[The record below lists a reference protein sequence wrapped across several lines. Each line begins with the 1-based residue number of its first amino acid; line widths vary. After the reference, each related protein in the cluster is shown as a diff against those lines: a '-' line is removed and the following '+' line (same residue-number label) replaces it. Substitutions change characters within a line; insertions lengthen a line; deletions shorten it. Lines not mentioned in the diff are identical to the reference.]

1 MTLMKSNTTRRSHPM
16 MRSRFLRP
24 TSKSM
29 THVLKPLRARPVPK
43 AALEVV
49 LPTPPLPEVITM
61 ILAKISPK
69 PIGVAE
75 RIGYVVCPGSRSHG
89 HRVDVQVVVL
99 DVHLHLSVLDVL
111 THVLADKVESGDGH
125 QLGFQALAEDASG
138 AVPR

>member
-29 THVLKPLRARPVPK
+29 MQVLKPLRARPVPK

-61 ILAKISPK
+61 ILAKISPEL
-69 PIGVAE
+69 IGVAG
-75 RIGYVVCPGSRSHG
+75 RTGFVVCPS
-89 HRVDVQVVVL
+89 
-99 DVHLHLSVLDVL
+99 
-111 THVLADKVESGDGH
+111 
-125 QLGFQALAEDASG
+125 
-138 AVPR
+138 